1 MLKQD
6 EICLARGKRCSKFR
20 ISGHFAAVCRSVRE
34 VTSDLGGNTQQFFIG
49 AVNSLDKYKEQW
61 SAVLHINRKP
71 AQFKIDT
78 RADISVISVWTY
90 QALPKRPKLKPSNAV
105 ITSLSVPEVK
115 KYVASGCYVMT

>member
-1 MLKQD
+1 M
-6 EICLARGKRCSKFR
+6 
-20 ISGHFAAVCRSVRE
+20 RE

-115 KYVASGCYVMT
+115 KFVASGYYVVT